1 MGHFH
6 SPQASGH
13 ENQRALK
20 EGRWTSRELEEKTV
34 LGSNNV
40 EGSLVAQRLEIQMCS
55 TCQPSLPL

>member
-34 LGSNNV
+34 LASNNV
-40 EGSLVAQRLEIQMCS
+40 EGSLVA
-55 TCQPSLPL
+55 